1 MSNERIVVGLDI
13 GSTKV
18 STVIG
23 EVAGDGVLDIIGEG
37 TVPAEV
43 LRRGAVVNL
52 DQTVQAVKQSLGAAQ
67 RVAGVEATDV
77 WISVSGDF
85 LRSLSSHGIAAIRR
99 GQQITRAD
107 IERTVENARA
117 VPLGDD
123 QEVLHV
129 LPQQFVVD
137 GNDGIEDPTGMT
149 GVRLEADVHMVFAQ
163 KGPLDNLRRCVQ
175 EAGVVVNGI
184 VVESLA
190 SGLAVLTRHE
200 QDLNTLVV
208 DFGGGS
214 TNYGLFTN
222 GILAKSG
229 SLSIGGNAVTSD
241 IAQILSLPP
250 DEAERVKLRYGV
262 AIPEL
267 ADHDVELEVASPS
280 KTVTISTF
288 QLAQII
294 QPRVAEIFDLV
305 KRNLEANG
313 TGIEFIANNVVIT
326 GGAALMPGVAEVAED
341 RFGLPSRIGRPEDVS
356 GLADVV
362 ASPIHAAAVGLVRY
376 GEELMPEVPF
386 AERPVRRTPTR
397 DEDDE
402 QPGERIGSRLRKF
415 FKDFF

>member
-52 DQTVQAVKQSLGAAQ
+52 DQTIQAVKQSLGAAQ

-163 KGPLDNLRRCVQ
+163 KGPLENLRRCVE

-200 QDLNTLVV
+200 QDLSTLVV
-208 DFGGGS
+208 DFGGGA
-214 TNYGLFTN
+214 TNYGLFTH

-262 AIPEL
+262 AIPDL

-305 KRNLEANG
+305 KREVEANG
-313 TGIEFIANNVVIT
+313 TGVEFVANNVVIT

-341 RFGLPSRIGRPEDVS
+341 RFGLPARIGRPEDVS

-376 GEELMPEVPF
+376 GEELMPEMPF
-386 AERPVRRTPTR
+386 AERPVRRAPVR
-397 DEDDE
+397 NDDDE
-402 QPGERIGSRLRKF
+402 QSGERIGSRLRKF